1 MKNTIYFTYIIL
13 CLFSVISQAQWGPD
27 VRLTNNSAES
37 RTSFNNAW
45 CISASG
51 SVVHAVWHDLR
62 DGNPEIYYK
71 RSTDGGVVWGTDTR
85 LTNNSASSFNP
96 SVAVSGSVVHMAWRD
111 LRDGNFEIYYKRSTD
126 GGVSWGTDTRLT
138 NNTATSWYPS
148 VAVSG
153 LVVHVVW
160 QDYRDGNFEIYYKRS
175 ANGGVSWGA
184 DTRLSNNS
192 AFSEFPSVAVSGLVV
207 HVVWHDNRDGNYE
220 IYYKR
225 STDGG
230 VSWGTETRLTNN
242 SAWSGYS
249 SVAISS
255 SAVHVAWQDERDG
268 NLEIYYKR
276 STDGGVSWGTDTRL
290 TNNSARSWDPSLA
303 VSGPVVHLIWA
314 DERNGNLEIYYKR
327 STDGGVSWGTDTRL
341 TNNFAD
347 SWHPSVAVSGSVVH
361 VIWEDSRD
369 GNWEIYYKRDPTG
382 NLLPPG
388 SAPVLFSPGNNTQGW
403 GVNLTLVWYK
413 IPNATNYHVQLSTD
427 SLFNA
432 FIINDSTLIDSVRTV
447 SGLTDGVWYYWRVR
461 GRNAAGSGPWSSVW
475 RFRTGFVGIK
485 PIGTEIPKEFR
496 LYDNYPN
503 PFNPTTKIRFDI
515 PGQTLATL
523 TVYDVLGREVATLVN
538 DQLNPGI
545 YELEFDGLN
554 YPSGVYYYRLTA
566 DKYVETR
573 KMILVK

>member
-1 MKNTIYFTYIIL
+1 
-13 CLFSVISQAQWGPD
+13 
-27 VRLTNNSAES
+27 
-37 RTSFNNAW
+37 
-45 CISASG
+45 
-51 SVVHAVWHDLR
+51 
-62 DGNPEIYYK
+62 
-71 RSTDGGVVWGTDTR
+71 
-85 LTNNSASSFNP
+85 
-96 SVAVSGSVVHMAWRD
+96 
-111 LRDGNFEIYYKRSTD
+111 
-126 GGVSWGTDTRLT
+126 
-138 NNTATSWYPS
+138 
-148 VAVSG
+148 
-153 LVVHVVW
+153 
-160 QDYRDGNFEIYYKRS
+160 
-175 ANGGVSWGA
+175 
-184 DTRLSNNS
+184 
-192 AFSEFPSVAVSGLVV
+192 
-207 HVVWHDNRDGNYE
+207 
-220 IYYKR
+220 
-225 STDGG
+225 
-230 VSWGTETRLTNN
+230 
-242 SAWSGYS
+242 
-249 SVAISS
+249 
-255 SAVHVAWQDERDG
+255 VHVAWQDERDG